1 MTLPSQNMA
10 KSGGD
15 IPDLQTLQW
24 VDGVFVQGLGD
35 PRAIVEPATGRV
47 IATVADA
54 SPDQARA
61 AIAAAKAAQPA
72 WAARAPIERA
82 KLMREVSRLI
92 RRDADDLAELVVRE
106 QGKPLKE
113 ARGEIAG
120 AAEFMDYFSEFARRL
135 PGEILPSDHAG
146 EQVWIRRAPV
156 GVVAAIIPW
165 NYPAALICRKMAPA
179 LVTGNAVVVKPHEM
193 TPLSGLAMARL
204 FEEAGLPY
212 GLVNIITGAG
222 DVIGEVLTSASD
234 VDLVTMTGS
243 VPVGRRIM
251 ANAAENLTAVSLE
264 LGGKAAFIVMS
275 DADLDLAVQ
284 SAVTSRFMNCGQTCI
299 CNERT
304 LVQRPIYDAFVEK
317 FVAATQA
324 LKIGDPLSP
333 DTDIGPKV
341 SEEECAKVEQMV
353 QTALS
358 HGARAVIGGGRL
370 TNPPTEGGF
379 WFDPTV
385 LVDMASDA
393 DIMRTEI
400 FGPVVPIVPFDSF
413 DDAVAIAN
421 EGSFGLSSYIFTRDF
436 QTIMEAIDRI
446 EVGEV
451 YVNRAGPE
459 SVHGFHGGWKDSG
472 VAGDDGVHGLE
483 VYMRKKTVYVNYSGK
498 TTVNLMPYER

>member
-1 MTLPSQNMA
+1 MTQQTQYVSGLQEKSPDFQTSQWI
-10 KSGGD
+10 GGA
-15 IPDLQTLQW
+15 
-24 VDGVFVQGLGD
+24 FVKGLGG
-35 PRAIVEPATGRV
+35 PRPIVEPATGQV
-47 IATVADA
+47 IAAVNDA
-54 SPDQARA
+54 SPDQALA
-61 AIAAAKAAQPA
+61 AIAAAKTAQPA

-82 KLMREVSRLI
+82 RLMREVSRLI
-92 RRDADDLAELVVRE
+92 RRDAERLAELVVRE
-106 QGKPLKE
+106 QGKPIKE

-120 AAEFMDYFSEFARRL
+120 AAEFMDYFAEFARRL
-135 PGEILPSDHAG
+135 PGEILPSDHPG
-146 EQVWIRRAPV
+146 EQVWVRRAPV

-179 LVTGNAVVVKPHEM
+179 LITGNAVVVKPHEM
-193 TPLSGLAMARL
+193 TPLSGLAMAQL
-204 FEEAGLPY
+204 FEEAGLPS
-212 GLVNIITGAG
+212 GLVNMITGAG
-222 DVIGEVLTSASD
+222 DVIGETLTTSPD
-234 VDLVTMTGS
+234 VNLVTMTGS

-251 ANAAENLTAVSLE
+251 SNAAENLTTVSLE
-264 LGGKAAFIVMS
+264 LGGKAAFIVMA

-341 SEEECAKVEQMV
+341 SEDECAKVEQMV
-353 QTALS
+353 QHALAQ
-358 HGARAVIGGGRL
+358 GARAVIGGRRL
-370 TNPPTEGGF
+370 ETPPTKGGF

-385 LVDMASDA
+385 LVEMATDA
-393 DIMRTEI
+393 DIMRHEI

-436 QTIMEAIDRI
+436 QTIMDAIDRI

-459 SVHGFHGGWKDSG
+459 SVHGFHGGWQDSG

-498 TTVNLMPYER
+498 TTVNLMPY

>member
-1 MTLPSQNMA
+1 MRQHLPPNA
-10 KSGGD
+10 IGSGGD
-15 IPDLQTLQW
+15 SPDFQTLQW
-24 VDGVFVQGLGD
+24 FGGGFVQGLGD
-35 PRAIVEPATGRV
+35 PRSIIEPATGQV
-47 IATVADA
+47 IAMVNDA
-54 SPDQARA
+54 SMGQASE

-72 WAARAPIERA
+72 WAAFAPIERA
-82 KLMREVSRLI
+82 RLMREVSRLI
-92 RRDADDLAELVVRE
+92 RRDAEHLAELVVRE
-106 QGKPLKE
+106 QGKPIKE

-120 AAEFMDYFSEFARRL
+120 AAEFIDYFAEFARRL

-146 EQVWIRRAPV
+146 EQIWVRRAPV

-165 NYPAALICRKMAPA
+165 NYPAALICRKVAPA
-179 LVTGNAVVVKPHEM
+179 LITGNAVVVKPHEM

-204 FEEAGLPY
+204 FAEAGLPS
-212 GLVNIITGAG
+212 GLVNIISGAG
-222 DVIGEVLTSASD
+222 EVVGEVLTSSPD
-234 VDLVTMTGS
+234 VNLVTMTGS

-251 ANAAENLTAVSLE
+251 ANAAENLTTVSLE

-341 SEEECAKVEQMV
+341 SEEECAKVADMV
-353 QTALS
+353 NNALS
-358 HGARAVIGGGRL
+358 NGARAVIGGGKPD
-370 TNPPTEGGF
+370 NPPTEHGF

-385 LVDMASDA
+385 LVDMAPDA
-393 DIMRTEI
+393 DIMRNEI
-400 FGPVVPIVPFDSF
+400 FGPVVPIIPFDTF

-459 SVHGFHGGWKDSG
+459 SVHGFHGGWQDSG
-472 VAGDDGVHGLE
+472 VAGDDGAHGLE

-498 TTVNLMPYER
+498 TTVDLMPY